1 MKRIV
6 ISSVLVFVGM
16 LCALFQSDLSISAHV
31 SSEHRSYGDYDLDDD
46 GLIEIFTLEELDA
59 LRFDLNGDGE
69 VDAGSDAAAYA
80 LAFKDAV
87 IGMGCPDG
95 SGCIGYEMMSSLN
108 FSNGSSYASGVVN
121 TAWIEGDGWMPIGD
135 DRIPYSGVFEGNG
148 HTISDLFI
156 DRFDLNFVGLF
167 GEVSNVVNG
176 LRLSYVR
183 VTGGSNTGTLAGWNS
198 GTISE
203 SYSHGVVSCTRDCGG
218 LVGTNGENGVVSKS
232 ESAVD
237 ITGGSVVGGLAGVNY
252 WVISESF
259 STGRTSGVSRVAGG
273 LVGFNF
279 HTIIDSY
286 GTGVT
291 RANDIA
297 GGIAAIN
304 QGEIAGSYSSGTVFV
319 VGDGAGGLAGVNYNM
334 ISSSYSGA
342 RVSGEHQIGGLLGVN
357 HVAGVVRGSYATGE
371 VAGSVGVG
379 GLVGWNIGV
388 IDGGY
393 ATGMVWSSEDDAGG
407 LVGRNRGEVLV
418 SYAIGDV
425 SGYDS
430 VGGLVGYNTGHIVSS
445 YSSGAVSGDF
455 ATGGIAGWNRGDIS
469 RSYSL
474 SAVSGMHNS
483 GGVVGENTGTIGNI
497 YWDVVL
503 SGETI
508 GVGYGGSSGSAGF
521 SSEELQSPVGYDG
534 IYARWDLD
542 GDVWDFGAS
551 DEYPVLKVDFD
562 GDGVASWEEFGD
574 QARAVSVLRL
584 SMLDETYRYL
594 GRLAKAFVEYQDAD
608 ERDDRIDAVCDEVVE
623 YSSGLDLDHVDSESW
638 RNIEMIMLVCN
649 TRS

>member
-6 ISSVLVFVGM
+6 ILSVLAFVGM
-16 LCALFQSDLSISAHV
+16 LFALFQGDLGLSAHV
-31 SSEHRSYGDYDLDDD
+31 SREHRSYGDYDLDDD
-46 GLIEIFTLEELDA
+46 GLIEIFTLDALDA

-69 VDAGSDAAAYA
+69 VDVGADADTYA

-87 IGMGCPDG
+87 SGMGCPDG
-95 SGCIGYEMMSSLN
+95 SGCIGYELVSSLN

-121 TAWIEGDGWMPIGD
+121 MAWIEGDGWMPIGD
-135 DRIPYSGVFEGNG
+135 DRIPYSGVLEGNG

-176 LRLSYVR
+176 LGLSYVR
-183 VTGGSNTGTLAGWNS
+183 VTGASSTGSLAGWNS

-237 ITGGSVVGGLAGVNY
+237 ITGISVVGGLAGVNY

-259 STGRTSGVSRVAGG
+259 STGRTSAVTRVAGG
-273 LVGFNF
+273 IAGVNF
-279 HTIIDSY
+279 HTVIDSY

-291 RANDIA
+291 RANDVA
-297 GGIAAIN
+297 GGIAAVN
-304 QGEIAGSYSSGTVFV
+304 QGEIIGSYSAGIVFV

-334 ISSSYSGA
+334 ISSSYSSA
-342 RVSGEHQIGGLLGVN
+342 RVSGEHRIGGLLGVN

-371 VAGSVGVG
+371 VAGSVGIG
-379 GLVGWNIGV
+379 GLVGWNTGV
-388 IDGGY
+388 VDESY
-393 ATGMVWSSEDDAGG
+393 ATGIVWSSEDDAGG
-407 LVGRNRGEVLV
+407 LVGRNRGEVLA
-418 SYAIGDV
+418 SYATGDV

-430 VGGLVGYNTGHIVSS
+430 VGGLVGYNTGHIVST

-474 SAVSGMHNS
+474 SAVSGMHNF

-497 YWDVVL
+497 YWDVAV
-503 SGETI
+503 SGEMI
-508 GVGYGGSSGSAGF
+508 GVGYGGSSGSSGF
-521 SSEELQSPVGYDG
+521 SSEELQSPVGYEG
-534 IYARWDLD
+534 IYARWNLD

-562 GDGVASWEEFGD
+562 GDGSASWEEFGD
-574 QARAVSVLRL
+574 QARAVSVAPL
-584 SMLDETYRYL
+584 SVLDETYRYL
-594 GRLAKAFVEYQDAD
+594 GRLAKAFVEHQDVN
-608 ERDDRIDAVCDEVVE
+608 ERDDQVDVVCDDVVE
-623 YSSGLDLDHVDSESW
+623 YASGLDFDLLDKESE

-649 TRS
+649 ARS